1 MAVSSSFGGPEYPP
15 LPEFVPEPVYSKFMP
30 TEDDVLPAEE
40 QPLPAAAS
48 PTADSLGYV
57 PESDPEKDPEEDDD
71 EDPKKDPADYPI
83 DRDDDEEEEDPFIDK
98 ADNEEEDED
107 DEEEEEEHP
116 APADSVPLPV
126 HRVTARISI
135 RPQTRVSLPSD
146 TEVAILLAIPTPP
159 SSPLSPWSSPL
170 LLRAEAP
177 STSHSLPLPP
187 PIILSRTR
195 SNAPLSGTPPILP
208 IPLPTSS
215 PTLLLP
221 STDHGA
227 DRPEV
232 CLPSRKRLCFAFGPR
247 YEVRESL
254 SAPAT
259 TPTRGF
265 RVDYGF
271 IATLDREI
279 RQDLERVDIDEIYVR
294 LGEAQDK
301 RSLMSGRLNLLQR
314 DRRTYDHITLLMER
328 EAKLSRGSTT
338 VKDYSLASSRPR
350 SAGTTCGDT
359 KTDEYTA
366 HTSDSTIMAP
376 KRATRSNTTPE
387 TTTTTT
393 VTNAQLQAMIDQGVT
408 ATLAAVNAN
417 RSTNGDDNHVSRTG
431 VRRMKRVAREYTYP
445 DFMKYQPLNFKG
457 TEGVVELIQWFK
469 KMETVFSISNCS
481 VENQIKFSTCTL
493 LAGALTWWNSHVRT
507 VGKSERMFPEESD
520 KIKRYVGGLP
530 DMIHRSVVA
539 SKPKKMQEAIEKAT
553 ELMDKKIRTFIER
566 TGQKPTCYECGAQGH
581 FKRECP
587 KLKNN
592 NNRGN
597 PAGNVNAPA
606 KLYAVG
612 HAGTNPDSN
621 VVIVTFLLNNRYAS
635 ILFDIGADRSPSGE
649 VVNHTLPQV
658 TTVNNTAKFP
668 YLKVGE
674 YDVWAMKMQNY
685 ISSTDLQ
692 CWNVVMKGNH
702 ARPTTTDSNG
712 KIVYRDPV
720 SADEYLVLQRE
731 SKARSTLISALP
743 DEHMSDF
750 NHMIDAKDIWDA
762 IKAKFGSNEESRK
775 LQKTMLK
782 QAFAEF
788 KMTSDEGLDK
798 CYERMQKMLTQMNS
812 LKIKPE
818 QEEVNMCFLR
828 ALPESWRQVSLS
840 LRARGG
846 LDLLTFE
853 DLYSKLKFLES
864 DVRGYARP
872 SHAAFVGSSSTSQ
885 NKPAVHG
892 LLADHEK
899 DQQLCFDDLDQI
911 NKQDLEEYDLKHQ
924 MAMLSIRVRRFEK
937 KAGRKIKFNGRENAR
952 FDKQLVKCYK
962 CHQKGHFSR
971 ECRAPTSQTGYSTYK
986 AREERNS
993 QPDKKALVSVDGCGV
1008 VNWDSISEDN
1018 EVETRSLDVYG
1029 MMASMYDKSDSE
1041 DDVSAEECVPA
1052 EVVISADEVV
1062 DSAESVDSA
1071 DCVVV
1076 SAEGSVS
1083 ADCSVSAGGAQ
1094 IGDQPLAFVGEVHS
1108 CSLCH
1113 DSKYHSMF
1121 KQYSDLRNQFDATV
1135 ISLNSHK
1142 EAVKTFERQIK
1153 HYQNNQ
1159 LSYEE
1164 KIRVLSYDLADKS
1177 NILEYKEK
1185 LINQA
1190 SQEKQ
1195 ELLAKLDKELANQE
1209 KWSKHG
1215 KNLFKLIDSSMT
1227 ARTKQGLG
1235 HHKWIGDDDWG
1246 FGNSEFSVFTPDLDD
1261 IGAKPIYNR
1270 FDKVDHMKAVPP
1282 PMTGN
1287 YMPTSNA
1294 SDDNEIVREYGKQT
1308 SKTTE
1313 IKTPTGS
1320 LANSNDS
1327 AFFDFSDRSSEP
1339 SPKDFSSFDSSME
1352 CSEPSTSD
1360 NDSQDSTS
1368 VKSTGSASDETR
1380 VTGSILGPYVS
1391 NVSVPNVSFS
1401 CNLKTKCDNVG
1412 SLNKRSLLSNRKSS
1426 ASKSCFVCGS
1436 TKHLIKDC
1444 DYYEKRLDKG
1454 RGSRNNDSKRKTPTA
1469 VSADRSNPIS
1479 ADTPISAEFPNS
1491 ADKGK
1496 PICADYV
1503 IPARRARNGRPK
1515 TPYVQPFSHT
1525 QRPLH
1530 RLPSHNRHFS
1540 AYLNYLNSYYGES
1553 ANTNTYDK
1561 AKDRGIVDSGC
1572 SRSMSGNRDK
1582 LEDFVAMDGGEVTFG
1597 GGVGHITGKGTIRT
1611 KTMDFENVLYVK
1623 ELDQFNLISVSQICD
1638 KKHRVLF
1645 TENECIVLSS
1655 EFKLPDP
1662 SMVLF
1667 TVPRRHNL
1675 YTFSLNDFSSQGNIT
1690 CLLAKASV
1698 DESNKWHRRLGHVN
1712 FKNMNKLVTSNLV
1725 RGLPSKLFQ
1734 NDHTCVACNKGKQHK
1749 ASYKRISAVSL
1760 IHHPLHLLHMDL
1772 FGPVSVRSINHK
1784 IYCLVITDEYT
1795 RFSWVFF
1802 MEHKSETYLLLKDF
1816 ITLVEN
1822 QFNHK
1827 VKCLRCD
1834 HGTEFKNAKF
1844 IDFCGEKGI
1853 KRDYSNPRTPQQNGV
1868 AERKNRT
1875 LIEAAR
1881 TMLADSLL
1889 PTMFWAEAVNT
1900 ACYVLN
1906 RVLVTKPHNKTPYE
1920 LLTGEVPSISYF
1932 KPFGCH
1938 VTILNTSDPLGK
1950 FDGKSDEGYIV
1961 GYSTHGRAYRVY
1973 NLASHRIEETM
1984 NLNFLENKPNI
1995 QGTGQAWYFD
2005 LDYLTD
2011 SLNYSRSSSTNLSAG
2026 TQATASTYAGSQDH
2040 DDSDSD
2046 DEQDV
2051 IIIPSYPTTSF
2062 VNAAK
2067 STNDQVS
2074 PSVTPSS
2081 VKDQAEKDALTEL
2094 QRQAQA
2100 GMNLS
2105 ETFSVSAERSPP
2117 TSPVSAEAFNF
2128 AGRTINS
2135 AGRKSNSAGRS
2146 QDDLGGPSLRFPK
2159 PSELVS
2165 SDLHDGS
2172 KIYNYPDSGIFT
2184 SSSYD
2189 DEYTGPDV
2197 TNMKSTIDVN
2207 PTATTRIHNVHSP
2220 SLIIGNVS
2228 SPVQTRSQLK
2238 EKKQSASAFVSYI
2251 QHQRRNNHIDFQL
2264 CMFACFLSQM
2274 EPASVDQALNNPDWV
2289 EAMQEEMQQFKNQQV
2304 WVLVELPKGKRAIGT
2319 KWILKNKRDAR
2330 GIVCRNKAR
2339 LVAQGHRQEEGID
2352 YTEVFAPVARVEAI
2366 RLFLAFASF
2375 MGFMVYQMDVKSAFL
2390 NGKIEEEVYVTQPK
2404 GFEDPQH
2411 PKKNGYRR
2419 GTIDQTLFLK
2429 KNAKDIILVQVYV
2442 DDIIFGSTRQDWSD
2456 EFESLMQSEF
2466 EMSSMGQLTFF
2477 LGLQVDQ

>member
-1 MAVSSSFGGPEYPP
+1 MESVKETVKIRVCKGG
-15 LPEFVPEPVYSKFMP
+15 
-30 TEDDVLPAEE
+30 A
-40 QPLPAAAS
+40 
-48 PTADSLGYV
+48 
-57 PESDPEKDPEEDDD
+57 
-71 EDPKKDPADYPI
+71 
-83 DRDDDEEEEDPFIDK
+83 
-98 ADNEEEDED
+98 
-107 DEEEEEEHP
+107 
-116 APADSVPLPV
+116 
-126 HRVTARISI
+126 
-135 RPQTRVSLPSD
+135 
-146 TEVAILLAIPTPP
+146 
-159 SSPLSPWSSPL
+159 W
-170 LLRAEAP
+170 
-177 STSHSLPLPP
+177 
-187 PIILSRTR
+187 
-195 SNAPLSGTPPILP
+195 
-208 IPLPTSS
+208 
-215 PTLLLP
+215 
-221 STDHGA
+221 
-227 DRPEV
+227 
-232 CLPSRKRLCFAFGPR
+232 
-247 YEVRESL
+247 
-254 SAPAT
+254 
-259 TPTRGF
+259 
-265 RVDYGF
+265 
-271 IATLDREI
+271 
-279 RQDLERVDIDEIYVR
+279 ERVDGALEYMPLNCVKRTLILPLLSSYSCLLEAVSERLEID
-294 LGEAQDK
+294 
-301 RSLMSGRLNLLQR
+301 
-314 DRRTYDHITLLMER
+314 
-328 EAKLSRGSTT
+328 
-338 VKDYSLASSRPR
+338 
-350 SAGTTCGDT
+350 
-359 KTDEYTA
+359 
-366 HTSDSTIMAP
+366 
-376 KRATRSNTTPE
+376 
-387 TTTTTT
+387 
-393 VTNAQLQAMIDQGVT
+393 
-408 ATLAAVNAN
+408 AN
-417 RSTNGDDNHVSRTG
+417 S
-431 VRRMKRVAREYTYP
+431 
-445 DFMKYQPLNFKG
+445 DFM
-457 TEGVVELIQWFK
+457 
-469 KMETVFSISNCS
+469 
-481 VENQIKFSTCTL
+481 
-493 LAGALTWWNSHVRT
+493 
-507 VGKSERMFPEESD
+507 
-520 KIKRYVGGLP
+520 
-530 DMIHRSVVA
+530 
-539 SKPKKMQEAIEKAT
+539 
-553 ELMDKKIRTFIER
+553 
-566 TGQKPTCYECGAQGH
+566 
-581 FKRECP
+581 
-587 KLKNN
+587 
-592 NNRGN
+592 
-597 PAGNVNAPA
+597 
-606 KLYAVG
+606 
-612 HAGTNPDSN
+612 
-621 VVIVTFLLNNRYAS
+621 
-635 ILFDIGADRSPSGE
+635 
-649 VVNHTLPQV
+649 
-658 TTVNNTAKFP
+658 
-668 YLKVGE
+668 
-674 YDVWAMKMQNY
+674 
-685 ISSTDLQ
+685 
-692 CWNVVMKGNH
+692 
-702 ARPTTTDSNG
+702 
-712 KIVYRDPV
+712 
-720 SADEYLVLQRE
+720 
-731 SKARSTLISALP
+731 
-743 DEHMSDF
+743 
-750 NHMIDAKDIWDA
+750 
-762 IKAKFGSNEESRK
+762 
-775 LQKTMLK
+775 
-782 QAFAEF
+782 
-788 KMTSDEGLDK
+788 
-798 CYERMQKMLTQMNS
+798 
-812 LKIKPE
+812 
-818 QEEVNMCFLR
+818 
-828 ALPESWRQVSLS
+828 
-840 LRARGG
+840 
-846 LDLLTFE
+846 
-853 DLYSKLKFLES
+853 
-864 DVRGYARP
+864 
-872 SHAAFVGSSSTSQ
+872 
-885 NKPAVHG
+885 
-892 LLADHEK
+892 
-899 DQQLCFDDLDQI
+899 
-911 NKQDLEEYDLKHQ
+911 
-924 MAMLSIRVRRFEK
+924 
-937 KAGRKIKFNGRENAR
+937 
-952 FDKQLVKCYK
+952 
-962 CHQKGHFSR
+962 
-971 ECRAPTSQTGYSTYK
+971 
-986 AREERNS
+986 
-993 QPDKKALVSVDGCGV
+993 
-1008 VNWDSISEDN
+1008 
-1018 EVETRSLDVYG
+1018 
-1029 MMASMYDKSDSE
+1029 
-1041 DDVSAEECVPA
+1041 
-1052 EVVISADEVV
+1052 
-1062 DSAESVDSA
+1062 
-1071 DCVVV
+1071 
-1076 SAEGSVS
+1076 
-1083 ADCSVSAGGAQ
+1083 
-1094 IGDQPLAFVGEVHS
+1094 
-1108 CSLCH
+1108 
-1113 DSKYHSMF
+1113 
-1121 KQYSDLRNQFDATV
+1121 YSDLRNQFDATV

-1159 LSYEE
+1159 LAYEE

-1235 HHKWIGDDDWG
+1235 FHNWIGDDDWG

-1496 PICADYV
+1496 PICADTSNSAEASIPADYV

-1530 RLPSHNRHFS
+1530 RLPSHNGHFY
-1540 AYLNYLNSYYGES
+1540 AYLNYLNSFYGES
-1553 ANTNTYDK
+1553 ANTKTYDK

-1698 DESNKWHRRLGHVN
+1698 DESTKWHRRLGHVN
-1712 FKNMNKLVTSNLV
+1712 FKNMNKLVTGNLV

-1760 IHHPLHLLHMDL
+1760 IHHPLHLLHTDL
-1772 FGPVSVRSINHK
+1772 FGPVSIRSINHK
-1784 IYCLVITDEYT
+1784 IYCLIIIDEYT

-1827 VKCLRCD
+1827 ESTK
-1834 HGTEFKNAKF
+1834 
-1844 IDFCGEKGI
+1844 GE
-1853 KRDYSNPRTPQQNGV
+1853 
-1868 AERKNRT
+1868 
-1875 LIEAAR
+1875 
-1881 TMLADSLL
+1881 
-1889 PTMFWAEAVNT
+1889 EAVSQWNLQ
-1900 ACYVLN
+1900 ALI
-1906 RVLVTKPHNKTPYE
+1906 KPLMILIGLKQCRKKCKTPYE

-2026 TQATASTYAGSQDH
+2026 TQATTSTYAGSQDH

-2238 EKKQSASAFVSYI
+2238 EKKQSASANF
-2251 QHQRRNNHIDFQL
+2251 R
-2264 CMFACFLSQM
+2264 
-2274 EPASVDQALNNPDWV
+2274 
-2289 EAMQEEMQQFKNQQV
+2289 
-2304 WVLVELPKGKRAIGT
+2304 
-2319 KWILKNKRDAR
+2319 
-2330 GIVCRNKAR
+2330 
-2339 LVAQGHRQEEGID
+2339 
-2352 YTEVFAPVARVEAI
+2352 
-2366 RLFLAFASF
+2366 
-2375 MGFMVYQMDVKSAFL
+2375 
-2390 NGKIEEEVYVTQPK
+2390 
-2404 GFEDPQH
+2404 
-2411 PKKNGYRR
+2411 
-2419 GTIDQTLFLK
+2419 
-2429 KNAKDIILVQVYV
+2429 
-2442 DDIIFGSTRQDWSD
+2442 
-2456 EFESLMQSEF
+2456 
-2466 EMSSMGQLTFF
+2466 
-2477 LGLQVDQ
+2477 

>member
-1 MAVSSSFGGPEYPP
+1 M
-15 LPEFVPEPVYSKFMP
+15 
-30 TEDDVLPAEE
+30 TI
-40 QPLPAAAS
+40 
-48 PTADSLGYV
+48 
-57 PESDPEKDPEEDDD
+57 ES
-71 EDPKKDPADYPI
+71 
-83 DRDDDEEEEDPFIDK
+83 
-98 ADNEEEDED
+98 
-107 DEEEEEEHP
+107 
-116 APADSVPLPV
+116 
-126 HRVTARISI
+126 
-135 RPQTRVSLPSD
+135 
-146 TEVAILLAIPTPP
+146 
-159 SSPLSPWSSPL
+159 
-170 LLRAEAP
+170 
-177 STSHSLPLPP
+177 
-187 PIILSRTR
+187 
-195 SNAPLSGTPPILP
+195 G
-208 IPLPTSS
+208 
-215 PTLLLP
+215 
-221 STDHGA
+221 
-227 DRPEV
+227 
-232 CLPSRKRLCFAFGPR
+232 
-247 YEVRESL
+247 
-254 SAPAT
+254 
-259 TPTRGF
+259 
-265 RVDYGF
+265 
-271 IATLDREI
+271 
-279 RQDLERVDIDEIYVR
+279 
-294 LGEAQDK
+294 
-301 RSLMSGRLNLLQR
+301 
-314 DRRTYDHITLLMER
+314 
-328 EAKLSRGSTT
+328 
-338 VKDYSLASSRPR
+338 
-350 SAGTTCGDT
+350 
-359 KTDEYTA
+359 
-366 HTSDSTIMAP
+366 
-376 KRATRSNTTPE
+376 
-387 TTTTTT
+387 
-393 VTNAQLQAMIDQGVT
+393 
-408 ATLAAVNAN
+408 
-417 RSTNGDDNHVSRTG
+417 
-431 VRRMKRVAREYTYP
+431 
-445 DFMKYQPLNFKG
+445 
-457 TEGVVELIQWFK
+457 
-469 KMETVFSISNCS
+469 
-481 VENQIKFSTCTL
+481 
-493 LAGALTWWNSHVRT
+493 
-507 VGKSERMFPEESD
+507 
-520 KIKRYVGGLP
+520 
-530 DMIHRSVVA
+530 
-539 SKPKKMQEAIEKAT
+539 
-553 ELMDKKIRTFIER
+553 
-566 TGQKPTCYECGAQGH
+566 
-581 FKRECP
+581 
-587 KLKNN
+587 
-592 NNRGN
+592 
-597 PAGNVNAPA
+597 
-606 KLYAVG
+606 
-612 HAGTNPDSN
+612 
-621 VVIVTFLLNNRYAS
+621 
-635 ILFDIGADRSPSGE
+635 PSGE

-762 IKAKFGSNEESRK
+762 IKAKFGSNEE
-775 LQKTMLK
+775 
-782 QAFAEF
+782 
-788 KMTSDEGLDK
+788 
-798 CYERMQKMLTQMNS
+798 
-812 LKIKPE
+812 
-818 QEEVNMCFLR
+818 
-828 ALPESWRQVSLS
+828 
-840 LRARGG
+840 
-846 LDLLTFE
+846 
-853 DLYSKLKFLES
+853 
-864 DVRGYARP
+864 
-872 SHAAFVGSSSTSQ
+872 
-885 NKPAVHG
+885 
-892 LLADHEK
+892 
-899 DQQLCFDDLDQI
+899 
-911 NKQDLEEYDLKHQ
+911 
-924 MAMLSIRVRRFEK
+924 
-937 KAGRKIKFNGRENAR
+937 
-952 FDKQLVKCYK
+952 
-962 CHQKGHFSR
+962 
-971 ECRAPTSQTGYSTYK
+971 
-986 AREERNS
+986 
-993 QPDKKALVSVDGCGV
+993 
-1008 VNWDSISEDN
+1008 
-1018 EVETRSLDVYG
+1018 
-1029 MMASMYDKSDSE
+1029 
-1041 DDVSAEECVPA
+1041 
-1052 EVVISADEVV
+1052 
-1062 DSAESVDSA
+1062 
-1071 DCVVV
+1071 
-1076 SAEGSVS
+1076 
-1083 ADCSVSAGGAQ
+1083 
-1094 IGDQPLAFVGEVHS
+1094 
-1108 CSLCH
+1108 
-1113 DSKYHSMF
+1113 
-1121 KQYSDLRNQFDATV
+1121 
-1135 ISLNSHK
+1135 
-1142 EAVKTFERQIK
+1142 QIK
-1153 HYQNNQ
+1153 HYQKNQ
-1159 LSYEE
+1159 LAYEE

-1195 ELLAKLDKELANQE
+1195 ELLATLDKELANQE

-1215 KNLFKLIDSSMT
+1215 QNLFKLIDSSMT
-1227 ARTKQGLG
+1227 ARTKKGLG
-1235 HHKWIGDDDWG
+1235 FHNLVGDDDWG
-1246 FGNSEFSVFTPDLDD
+1246 FGNSKFSVFTTDLED
-1261 IGAKPIYNR
+1261 IGLP
-1270 FDKVDHMKAVPP
+1270 
-1282 PMTGN
+1282 
-1287 YMPTSNA
+1287 
-1294 SDDNEIVREYGKQT
+1294 DDNEYKGNMGNRLVRPLKSRPLRAVLLNY
-1308 SKTTE
+1308 
-1313 IKTPTGS
+1313 
-1320 LANSNDS
+1320 NDS
-1327 AFFDFSDRSSEP
+1327 AFFDFMTRSRTIL
-1339 SPKDFSSFDSSME
+1339 PKDFSLFDSSME

-1360 NDSQDSTS
+1360 NDSLDSTS
-1368 VKSTGSASDETR
+1368 VKSTRSASEETR

-1391 NVSVPNVSFS
+1391 NASVPKV
-1401 CNLKTKCDNVG
+1401 
-1412 SLNKRSLLSNRKSS
+1412 
-1426 ASKSCFVCGS
+1426 
-1436 TKHLIKDC
+1436 
-1444 DYYEKRLDKG
+1444 
-1454 RGSRNNDSKRKTPTA
+1454 
-1469 VSADRSNPIS
+1469 
-1479 ADTPISAEFPNS
+1479 FP
-1491 ADKGK
+1491 
-1496 PICADYV
+1496 
-1503 IPARRARNGRPK
+1503 
-1515 TPYVQPFSHT
+1515 F
-1525 QRPLH
+1525 
-1530 RLPSHNRHFS
+1530 
-1540 AYLNYLNSYYGES
+1540 S
-1553 ANTNTYDK
+1553 ANTKTYDK

-1698 DESNKWHRRLGHVN
+1698 DESNKWHRRLGH
-1712 FKNMNKLVTSNLV
+1712 
-1725 RGLPSKLFQ
+1725 

-1749 ASYKRISAVSL
+1749 ASYKWISAVSL

-2105 ETFSVSAERSPP
+2105 KTFSVSAERSPP

-2146 QDDLGGPSLRFPK
+2146 QDDLGGPSLRFPT
-2159 PSELVS
+2159 PSELES

-2404 GFEDPQH
+2404 GFVDPQH
-2411 PKKNGYRR
+2411 PKKVYKVVKALYGLHQAPRAWYATLSSFLLKNGYRR

-2477 LGLQVDQ
+2477 LGLQVDQRKDGIFIHQQKYVQDILTKFDMVDNKAASTPFEPPKLKDNSSSDAAVNVHYYRSMIGSLMYLTASRPDIMFAVSACARNQVSPTTSNLLAVKRIFKYLKAFPKLGLWYPRDSPFHLEAFSDSDYAGATGDRKSTTGGCQYLGRRLISWQCKKQTIVATSSCEAEYVAAASCCGQLMGFSVHLRIHNLTGYQRTGYSRVNGYCSGGSKLVAVKTLLGLSLVADLIHCYMFTLLLIHSFKTQQGQAGWLLAVAVAVNPPARKSITGIITNGIKALLLADHEKDQQLCFDDLDQLNKQDLEEYDLKHQMAMLSIRVRRFEKKAGRKIKFNGRESARFDKQLVKCYKCHQKGHFSRECRAPTSQTEYSTYKAREERNSQPDKKALVSVDGCGVVNWDSIPEDNEVETRSLDVYGMMASMYDESDSEDDVSAEECVPAEVVISADDVVDSAEAVDSADCVVVSAEGFVSADCSVSAGGAQISDQPLAFVGEVHSCSLCHDSKYHSIFKQYSDLRNQFDATVISLNSHKEAVKTFERQIKHYQNNQLAYEEKIRVLSYDLADKSNILEYKEKLINQASQEKQELLAKLDKELANQEKWSKHGQNLFKLIDSSMTARTKKGLGFHNLVGDDDWGFGNSEFSVFTTDLEDIGANPIYNRFDKVDHMKAVPPPMTGNYMPTSNASDDNEIVREYGKQTSETTEIKTPTGSLANSNDSAFFDFSDRSSEPSPKDFSSFDSSMECSEPSTSDNDSQDSTSVKSTGSASEETRVTGSILGPYVSNASVPSVSFSCNSKTKCDNVGSLNKRSLFSNHKSSTSKSCFVCGSTKHLIKDCDYYEKRLDKGRGSRNNDSKRKTPTDVSADRSNPISADTPISAEFPNSADTGKPICADSYNSAEASIPAGYVIPARRARNGRPTTPYVQPFSHPQRPLHRLPSHNGHFYAYLNSFYGESVYSPSAYWTWTDPGFATHMRLKRMHKMWFLLHLTISAETQSFLLMFLVSADFVLFLLMYFICAETCLFLLTRYADSPALVLDLDYGDRCVICSCLVRRIMMPLTSGNDLGSSGQIHSWRCFMVKTGVHVLENSCWGDVYMFADQKRILLLVNFQMLLDHVWDKLTAIPLRTMCTSAVVLATDNNKWLSLTMFLENEETLQGQEAGFLLLLVAVKYLAQLLWCIHIGLPDQSSRC